1 MFEELR
7 KKYKKKCIGVG
18 VFFLLLGVGVI
29 ALSSGNIKVFVKKY
43 LVKPV
48 ALESL
53 DASDLKDGLKV
64 TAKIEYAIDYYKYTE
79 TTKGQKTSMSFIIPV
94 GEKEWMGLECSGSNM
109 RQLEA
114 NMELYWTHLSEED
127 VSLDDVLS
135 EMKPVKISGTV
146 VKMSTTTQW
155 YYNTYIDS
163 LGWTEEQTSIFL
175 PYVIKLGDVEKIDTS
190 ELVAAGLIFLVLAGF
205 GIGYLIAAARCN
217 NLKEVTKYCSEKSN
231 PEYEMQKIEQFYQ
244 MGEPVEGMR
253 ANNEYF
259 MAVNGTN
266 VSFAP
271 AEKLIWAYFRV
282 VQHRTNFIPTGKTYS
297 VLVKRSDGVQ
307 HEVAM
312 KDEAA
317 CKRALGYL
325 ASNYPYMY
333 IGYDNKWNQ
342 MYNKNRAEMI
352 RLVGE
357 RKAEMIRRQQDT
369 GLDNE
374 IK

>member
-7 KKYKKKCIGVG
+7 KKYKKRCIKVG
-18 VFFLLLGVGVI
+18 VFFLLLAAGVI
-29 ALSSGNIKVFVKKY
+29 ALSSGNIKVLIKKY
-43 LVKPV
+43 IVKPV

-53 DASDLKDGLKV
+53 DASDIKDGLKV
-64 TAKIEYAIDYYKYTE
+64 TAKIEYALGYYEDTE
-79 TTKGQKTSMSFIIPV
+79 AKGQKTSMSFIIPV

-114 NMELYWTHLSEED
+114 NMKLYWTHLEED
-127 VSLDDVLS
+127 ISLNDVLS
-135 EMKPVKISGTV
+135 DMKPIKISGTV
-146 VKMSTTTQW
+146 VKMPEYTQW
-155 YYNTYIDS
+155 YYKTYIDS

-175 PYVIKLGDVEKIDTS
+175 PYVIKLGDVETIDTS
-190 ELVAAGLIFLVLAGF
+190 EVVAAGLIFLVLAGF

-217 NLKEVTKYCSEKSN
+217 ILKGVTKYCSEKSN

-244 MGEPVEGMR
+244 MGEPVEGVR

-259 MAVNGTN
+259 MAVNGTS
-266 VSFAP
+266 VAFSP
-271 AEKLIWAYFRV
+271 AERLLWAYFSV
-282 VQHRTNFIPTGKTYS
+282 VQHRTNFVPTGKTYY
-297 VLVKRSDGVQ
+297 VDVKCSDGVQ
-307 HEVAM
+307 LAISM

-317 CKRALGYL
+317 CKRALSYL
-325 ASNYPYMY
+325 ASSYPYLY
-333 IGYDNKWNQ
+333 IGYDNKWKQ

-357 RKAEMIRRQQDT
+357 RKAEMVKRQQDT